1 MNAVPAAR
9 EERFLPVIAVTP
21 GRRVAAS
28 LTLVVGALHVDPLL
42 AKPL

>member
-9 EERFLPVIAVTP
+9 EERFLPVIVVTVG
-21 GRRVAAS
+21 GRVSVS
-28 LTLVVGALHVDPLL
+28 LTLVVGALHLDPLL